1 MACLYNNAFK
11 WNAQEKKHESLGD
24 SFNHFVVL
32 TMNASSNIANIHH
45 RMPVLLNDETKKLWL
60 DPSVSFHDCFKAIMN
75 TDVYK
80 GLTFYEVS
88 EMVNSVKNDV
98 PEIILPKKDYDEV
111 SLKKGIGRFFSKAEE
126 NKESTMPISPTPVKK
141 AKIASEEPVL
151 KNNEES
157 KKSSIKDERKP
168 DKLLKK
174 PPVVLDK
181 NQKSIMNFL
190 KKDQS

>member
-1 MACLYNNAFK
+1 
-11 WNAQEKKHESLGD
+11 
-24 SFNHFVVL
+24 
-32 TMNASSNIANIHH
+32 
-45 RMPVLLNDETKKLWL
+45 MPVLLNDETKKLWL

-98 PEIILPKKDYDEV
+98 PEIILPKKDYDEIT
-111 SLKKGIGRFFSKAEE
+111 LKKGIGRFFSKAEE